1 MADVWYTVLTAQAAA
16 FDQPDAAKRN
26 FALGAVAFYVKQKN
40 MTEAEESFKAA
51 QEQGLMDADLRK
63 AMGDL
68 FFDNGLYDRS
78 MVEYQKILEEDVNRR
93 DVVVRVA
100 RFYEVTGDTAAKKDD
115 LEAARDAYAK
125 ALEADK
131 LHPDAQRK
139 LLNVQAKIFA
149 RDERMNAQKS
159 SIDQARGL
167 ENRAEEAAVRRDY
180 AQAIALLKEAEARYG
195 EVTDEFP
202 LESKDANTGRRT
214 VQMRTKELKQ
224 QLIDNSAS
232 LSGTSAAFDV
242 RQLADQTPNVS
253 EEALK
258 QMLQSEYAGAVRALG
273 SQMDKAQ
280 P

>member
-1 MADVWYTVLTAQAAA
+1 V
-16 FDQPDAAKRN
+16 
-26 FALGAVAFYVKQKN
+26 
-40 MTEAEESFKAA
+40 EA
-51 QEQGLMDADLRK
+51 QGLMDANLRK

-68 FFDNGLYDRS
+68 FFDNGLYERS
-78 MVEYQKILEEDVNRR
+78 MVEYQKILATDANRR

-100 RFYEVTGDTAAKKDD
+100 RFYEVTGDDAAKKEN

-139 LLNVQAKIFA
+139 LLNVEAKIFA
-149 RDERMNAQKS
+149 RDERKNSQKS
-159 SIDQARGL
+159 SIDQARAL
-167 ENRAEEAAVRRDY
+167 ENRAEEAAARRDF
-180 AQAIALLKEAEARYG
+180 AQAISLLKEADARYA
-195 EVTDEFP
+195 EVTDEFA

-232 LSGTSAAFDV
+232 LSGTSTAFDV
-242 RQLADQTPNVS
+242 RQIAGQAPNVS
-253 EEALK
+253 EDALK
-258 QMLQSEYAGAVRALG
+258 QMLQSEYLGAVKALG
-273 SQMDKAQ
+273 KEMDQAQ